1 MINNAFS
8 NYENACALAM
18 FNQRHGLK
26 HIPSHQQDKSG
37 QFTWSRA
44 QKTATDVFG
53 KQREISCSFEKPV
66 ASWSWLFFIREID
79 REKKTQELPI
89 SFYPYCD
96 SIFFPCQIFEK
107 EILVLFLQMRC
118 EIERLWWCKAWAVYA
133 WFYSDFFK
141 DTSMFCFVFF
151 FITLYI
157 Y

>member
-79 REKKTQELPI
+79 REKNPGITHFFLSLLWFNFFSMSNIWERNTGAI
-89 SFYPYCD
+89 SPNAMWNRTALVVQGVSCT
-96 SIFFPCQIFEK
+96 CL
-107 EILVLFLQMRC
+107 ILLG
-118 EIERLWWCKAWAVYA
+118 
-133 WFYSDFFK
+133 FFK